1 MRQSPHNIG
10 AESFAQTFP
19 MIMDLSITVAW
30 QSPGFPPHGVSC
42 EPRTYSMAAP
52 LPPVI
57 PCLNPR
63 CRDGGIDLHRPLL
76 SLPSGTGNV
85 AHSGRCEGHEGVL
98 RDGRPGPR
106 CYLVFEVTGSA
117 RVAE

>member
-1 MRQSPHNIG
+1 MRQSLSDLG
-10 AESFAQTFP
+10 AEAFARAFP
-19 MIMDLSITVAW
+19 MIVDICITATW

-52 LPPVI
+52 PPPVI

-63 CRDGGIDLHRPLL
+63 CHDGGIDLHHPLL
-76 SLPSGTGNV
+76 SLSIGTGSV
-85 AHSGRCEGHEGVL
+85 AYSGRCEGHEGVL
-98 RDGRPGPR
+98 RDGRSGPR